1 MGASAIAATTEG
13 ELVSRGRGRGRGRG
27 GTQEGKKPCYLAAI
41 KLQPFPKASPEE
53 AQNVKITGY
62 WPQIAEVHIKG
73 MTSVSPDSRIFH
85 IC

>member
-13 ELVSRGRGRGRGRG
+13 ELVSRGRGRG

-53 AQNVKITGY
+53 AQNVKTTGY
-62 WPQIAEVHIKG
+62 WAQIAEVRMKG
-73 MTSVSPDSRIFH
+73 MTSVSPDS
-85 IC
+85 

>member
-13 ELVSRGRGRGRGRG
+13 EVVSGGRGRG

-53 AQNVKITGY
+53 AQNVKTTGY
-62 WPQIAEVHIKG
+62 WAQIAEVHIKG
-73 MTSVSPDSRIFH
+73 MTSVSPDS
-85 IC
+85 

>member
-13 ELVSRGRGRGRGRG
+13 ELVSRGRGRG

-53 AQNVKITGY
+53 AQNVKTTGY

-73 MTSVSPDSRIFH
+73 MTSVSPDS
-85 IC
+85 